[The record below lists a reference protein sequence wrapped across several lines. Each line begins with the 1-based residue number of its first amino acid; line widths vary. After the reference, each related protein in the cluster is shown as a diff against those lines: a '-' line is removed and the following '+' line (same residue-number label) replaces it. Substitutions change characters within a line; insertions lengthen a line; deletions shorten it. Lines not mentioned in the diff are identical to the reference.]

1 MKLQVLQE
9 NNQHTQCV
17 ELCLPQCAL
26 TKLTGLL
33 ELLAKSHSIVT
44 KKTIECQ
51 PDAIYIINAMNEL
64 CVPKRSSTSVTK
76 QQT

>member
-9 NNQHTQCV
+9 NNQRTYCV
-17 ELCLPQCAL
+17 RLCLPQCAL

-44 KKTIECQ
+44 KKTIECR
-51 PDAIYIINAMNEL
+51 PDVIYIINAMNKL
-64 CVPKRSSTSVTK
+64 SVPKRSCTSGTI
-76 QQT
+76 